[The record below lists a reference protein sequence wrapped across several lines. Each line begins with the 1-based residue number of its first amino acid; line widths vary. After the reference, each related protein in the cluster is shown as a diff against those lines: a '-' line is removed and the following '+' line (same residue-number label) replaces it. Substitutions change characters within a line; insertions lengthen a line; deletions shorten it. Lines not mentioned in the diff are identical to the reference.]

1 METGHL
7 VFLEVVSIF
16 PPLVLVKKHCKRRA
30 GKEAFQGKFVVMV
43 EDSLVN
49 FSGKTSRISASLFS
63 SSSVI
68 CVKIFKHGPY
78 FLPRKGY
85 DSVSKS
91 ASSSFEQS
99 SVKISPEIWKGK
111 VNIPVL
117 RVYRHIFKYTRSKLR
132 AL

>member
-1 METGHL
+1 METGHC
-7 VFLEVVSIF
+7 VFREVVFIF
-16 PPLVLVKKHCKRRA
+16 PPLVLVNKKKMQRQRSFF
-30 GKEAFQGKFVVMV
+30 KVSLLSSSK
-43 EDSLVN
+43 DSLVN
-49 FSGKTSRISASLFS
+49 FLGKTSRISASSFS

-85 DSVSKS
+85 DSVSTS
-91 ASSSFEQS
+91 ASFSFKQS
-99 SVKISPEIWKGK
+99 WVKIWKGK

-117 RVYRHIFKYTRSKLR
+117 SVYRHIFKDIRSKLR

>member
-1 METGHL
+1 MALLCLSRGRFHL
-7 VFLEVVSIF
+7 SSVCSC
-16 PPLVLVKKHCKRRA
+16 KKNTAK
-30 GKEAFQGKFVVMV
+30 GKEAFQGKFVVIV
-43 EDSLVN
+43 EDWLVN
-49 FSGKTSRISASLFS
+49 FWGKTSRISASSFS

-85 DSVSKS
+85 DSVSTP
-91 ASSSFEQS
+91 ASFSFEQS
-99 SVKISPEIWKGK
+99 LVKIWKGK

-117 RVYRHIFKYTRSKLR
+117 RVYRHILKFIRSKLR

>member
-1 METGHL
+1 MKTGL
-7 VFLEVVSIF
+7 CVFLEVVSIF
-16 PPLVLVKKHCKRRA
+16 SPLVLVKKKTA
-30 GKEAFQGKFVVMV
+30 KGKEAFQSKFVVVV

-49 FSGKTSRISASLFS
+49 VFGKTSRISASSFS

-85 DSVSKS
+85 DSVSTS
-91 ASSSFEQS
+91 ASFSFEQS
-99 SVKISPEIWKGK
+99 LVKIWKGK

-117 RVYRHIFKYTRSKLR
+117 RVYRHILKFIRSKLR